1 MISAPDLIEKI
12 LARATTDDCIVI
24 VQDKTQAN
32 LRWANNTLTT
42 NGVIQER
49 KVTVLAF
56 ISTNGSMAAGG
67 VSRTNVNESEI
78 DELLAEA
85 TATAKAAGPAEDYAP
100 LAKDLTLGNWSA
112 DHVPTG
118 PEVFKVF
125 APELGEMLKRSAA
138 EKIEHFGYAEHTHES
153 YWLGSKGG
161 LRLRHDAPVG
171 RVEMTAKSH
180 ERSRSTWEGKETHN
194 FTNISVKDMDASIRQ
209 RLEWQ
214 ARKIDLP
221 AGKYQTL
228 LPSGS
233 VADLYT
239 YMIWV
244 SAARDA
250 FEGQSVFSKKDG
262 GKAGATRIGERL
274 SNVKLNLFSD
284 PRHALLPT
292 VPFLINPVSS
302 PFGSVFDN
310 GQQTARVDWLK
321 DGVLQSLVQT
331 RATAKLTSLPFTP
344 MGYNYIMDVEGGA
357 GSLNDLIA
365 KVENG
370 LLLTTFWYIRM
381 VDPNSLLLTG
391 LTRDGVY
398 HVKNGEVQ
406 GATNNFRWNDSPVN
420 ALSRIAHAGASE
432 WTQPREWAGDISSMY
447 APPLIIN
454 DFNMSTVSPG
464 NQKEKLEKLER
475 AK

>member
-1 MISAPDLIEKI
+1 MISAPDLVEKI
-12 LARATTDDCIVI
+12 IARATCDDCVVI
-24 VQDKTQAN
+24 VNDKTQAN

-67 VSRTNVNESEI
+67 VTRTNVNESEI
-78 DELLAEA
+78 DEILAEA
-85 TATAKAAGPAEDYAP
+85 IATAKAAGAAEDYAP
-100 LAKDLTLGNWSA
+100 LAKDLNIGAWSA
-112 DHVPTG
+112 PHNPTG
-118 PEVFKVF
+118 PEVFKNF
-125 APELGEMLKRSAA
+125 APELGSMLSKSAA

-161 LRLRHDAPVG
+161 LRLRHDAPIG

-180 ERSRSTWEGKETHN
+180 ERSRSTWEGKETLD
-194 FTNISVKDMDASIRQ
+194 FTNISVADMDTSIRQ

-214 ARKIDLP
+214 ARKVDLP
-221 AGKYQTL
+221 AGRYQTL

-250 FEGQSVFSKKDG
+250 FEGQSVFAKNG
-262 GKAGATRIGERL
+262 EVGATRIGEKL

-284 PRHALLPT
+284 PKHSLLQT
-292 VPFLINPVSS
+292 SPFLINPISS

-310 GQQTARVDWLK
+310 GQQSARVDWLK
-321 DGVLQSLVQT
+321 DGVLQALVQT

-344 MGYNYIMDVEGGA
+344 IGYNYIMQVDGGA
-357 GSLNDLIA
+357 GNLNDLIA
-365 KVENG
+365 KVDDG

-432 WTQPREWAGDISSMY
+432 WTQPREWAGDITNLI
-447 APPLIIN
+447 APPLVID

-464 NQKEKLEKLER
+464 N
-475 AK
+475 